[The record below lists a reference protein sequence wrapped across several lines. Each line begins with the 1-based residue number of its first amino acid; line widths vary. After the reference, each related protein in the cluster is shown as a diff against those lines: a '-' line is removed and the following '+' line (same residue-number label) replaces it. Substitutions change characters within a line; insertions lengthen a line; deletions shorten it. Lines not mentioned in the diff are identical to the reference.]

1 MVNSIKND
9 CLEISVKSFG
19 AVLTSVK
26 SQKSGYEFLWQG
38 NPEIWN
44 GQSPVLFPVIGAL
57 LDNKCV
63 IDGREY
69 EIIRH
74 GIARHREF
82 ELYSQT
88 DSELVFL
95 QKNDK
100 ETLKSYP
107 FKYELY
113 MSFKLDGNS
122 LTVTHTVK
130 NTHDGK
136 MCFGIGA
143 HPAFNCE
150 TGDRIVFEKPENAYC
165 ERIGT
170 DSLLNGEKDLI
181 LDGSDTI
188 IIEKNTFDKDVMIF
202 SKLNSEYATLK
213 MQNGREIKFSFYD
226 APFFS
231 VWAKPDAPFVC
242 LEPWY
247 GINDS
252 HEKADSFFAKR
263 ANVTLDSGKSFSFCW
278 KAEFS
283 EK

>member
-1 MVNSIKND
+1 
-9 CLEISVKSFG
+9 
-19 AVLTSVK
+19 
-26 SQKSGYEFLWQG
+26 
-38 NPEIWN
+38 
-44 GQSPVLFPVIGAL
+44 
-57 LDNKCV
+57 
-63 IDGREY
+63 
-69 EIIRH
+69 
-74 GIARHREF
+74 
-82 ELYSQT
+82 
-88 DSELVFL
+88 
-95 QKNDK
+95 
-100 ETLKSYP
+100 
-107 FKYELY
+107 
-113 MSFKLDGNS
+113 
-122 LTVTHTVK
+122 
-130 NTHDGK
+130 
-136 MCFGIGA
+136 MCFGLGA